1 MRFDFNEANILNQN
15 LFSSTDNKKILLGR
29 LDNVFQNTKDPILKQ
44 SVLVLMG
51 KIECLSDEDVKRI
64 LFDII
69 KKRFIVTSNY
79 KVIHK

>member
-15 LFSSTDNKKILLGR
+15 LFSSSDNKKILLNR

-44 SVLVLMG
+44 SVLVLIN

-69 KKRFIVTSNY
+69 KKRFIGIDLNS
-79 KVIHK
+79 IGEI